1 MIGAFS
7 MRSANQKA
15 LRIAASFNHPRRATS
30 PTAPRL
36 AALLPFRLPPNSS
49 ATLNPEARAISS
61 ILDRIS
67 ARSETA
73 SPLLALGGVAPTSAN
88 GTDRIG
94 IALLKMRLVPLDAA
108 QPLAPHVD
116 IPKSKIEVRSGGVTG
131 QKRLMHLFG

>member
-94 IALLKMRLVPLDAA
+94 IALHAA